1 MLVADSTASH
11 LPDAVQMVSAGVP
24 ADLLRRRP
32 DIIQAEMNVSELA
45 AMVGVAKKD
54 FLPTLAINGSIGTS
68 ARNFSDL
75 AKKNSF
81 TYSVEPTLSWAL
93 FDGFGRKFALSQARE
108 QMKAAI
114 DSYNL
119 TVLNAVSEA
128 DNAIS
133 TYFQSIS
140 YMDAISRIITA
151 NDEVFRLAVDRYKN
165 SLTPMSDVVTA
176 QINALQAESELIR
189 AHGSALSALI
199 SLYEALGGGY
209 ELN

>member
-1 MLVADSTASH
+1 M
-11 LPDAVQMVSAGVP
+11 
-24 ADLLRRRP
+24 
-32 DIIQAEMNVSELA
+32 
-45 AMVGVAKKD
+45 
-54 FLPTLAINGSIGTS
+54 
-68 ARNFSDL
+68 
-75 AKKNSF
+75 
-81 TYSVEPTLSWAL
+81 
-93 FDGFGRKFALSQARE
+93 
-108 QMKAAI
+108 
-114 DSYNL
+114 
-119 TVLNAVSEA
+119 SEA